1 MRYLKK
7 IFEDFDYKNQY
18 EEIED
23 YFLDFIENQTE
34 DSEIF
39 CEMEDAD
46 GSETYCIFRAWLQ
59 GSELKF
65 DSIQDLESSIS
76 FGESK
81 IDFQRKLIVCLKRL
95 SDVGFTW
102 DYEEDL
108 EQITVAIFYRKGKEE
123 DLEMAIEPLLNA
135 QKAVHESVLKR
146 VLKKVYGLDL
156 ERVTFNPTTSGF
168 YGKNSNFTLWF
179 RNQVF
184 DYEHQLYKDLY
195 EIKEKNNNRQNIIDS
210 FEVRLVQPNTTMLF
224 IKLKI

>member
-23 YFLDFIENQTE
+23 YFLDFLENQTE

-39 CEMEDAD
+39 CEMDDAD

-59 GSELKF
+59 GDPDKF
-65 DSIQDLESSIS
+65 DSIEGFDDLLLFNEIKTN
-76 FGESK
+76 FLK
-81 IDFQRKLIVCLKRL
+81 KLKVCLKRL
-95 SDVGFTW
+95 NQDGFTW
-102 DYEEDL
+102 EYEENP
-108 EQITVAIFYRKGKEE
+108 EQINISVFYKKGKEE

-146 VLKKVYGLDL
+146 VLKKKYGLDL
-156 ERVTFNPTTSGF
+156 ERVTFDPTTSGF
-168 YGKNSNFTLWF
+168 YGKNSKFTLWF

-210 FEVRLVQPNTTMLF
+210 FEVRLVQPNTTMFF

>member
-1 MRYLKK
+1 MKYLKK
-7 IFEDFDYKNQY
+7 IFEDFDYKSQY

-23 YFLDFIENQTE
+23 YFLAFLENQTV

-46 GSETYCIFRAWLQ
+46 SSETYCIFRAWQ
-59 GSELKF
+59 QDETKF
-65 DSIQDLESSIS
+65 DSIEAFDDLLLFNEIKTN
-76 FGESK
+76 FLK
-81 IDFQRKLIVCLKRL
+81 KLKVSLKRL
-95 SDVGFTW
+95 NQNGFNW
-102 DYEEDL
+102 EYEENPEQINILVFYKKGVEEDL
-108 EQITVAIFYRKGKEE
+108 E
-123 DLEMAIEPLLNA
+123 LAIEPLLNA
-135 QKAVHESVLKR
+135 QKSIHESVLKR
-146 VLKKVYGLDL
+146 VLKKKYGLDL

-195 EIKEKNNNRQNIIDS
+195 QIKEKNNNRQNIIDS